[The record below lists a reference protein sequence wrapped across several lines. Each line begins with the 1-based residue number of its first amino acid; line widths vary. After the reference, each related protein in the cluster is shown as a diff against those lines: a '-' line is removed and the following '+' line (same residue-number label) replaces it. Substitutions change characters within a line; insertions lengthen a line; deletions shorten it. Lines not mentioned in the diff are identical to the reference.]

1 MYRFLNAVG
10 EDSVDCPRD
19 DCWGMNPCC
28 VVFTPNQLNIITF
41 HFSGLNLL
49 YLACITNDRKAQANT
64 DVFFFFPTL
73 ILAYEPWKWKIK
85 TAVLMELSWL
95 WCSLFQMW
103 LNPICIHDI
112 TRCRCVLPFSSF
124 IEKTENLCFK
134 IYLIYKIHLY
144 NSTNDVEQKAMWN
157 IQPSHI
163 QCVTS
168 RQIKGERS
176 CYMYIYFHPPFS
188 SIANTCMGTRILVR
202 LKNSLGVS
210 AFYFDS
216 VHRYCAVPWQHPN
229 PHQDSQISFPGD
241 KLGIN
246 SSHQVHTSSFPL
258 LVESRWCFPWA
269 WHLVII
275 SWLWFKDPIFAVELN
290 WLWSYRMW
298 GSIKAIGLWINCK

>member
-1 MYRFLNAVG
+1 MTCHMYQHRWLVIYVSFPERCWRGFCWLPKGWLLRNEPLLCRFHTQSTEHYNLSLQWV
-10 EDSVDCPRD
+10 EPLVP
-19 DCWGMNPCC
+19 GMH
-28 VVFTPNQLNIITF
+28 NQWQESPSKHRRL
-41 HFSGLNLL
+41 
-49 YLACITNDRKAQANT
+49 
-64 DVFFFFPTL
+64 FFFPTL

-112 TRCRCVLPFSSF
+112 TRWRCVLPFSSF

-202 LKNSLGVS
+202 LLLGCLRFILTVCTDTVQCHGSTPTPIKIPKSPSLGTNWELIPPIRSTPLHFLCLLRADDV
-210 AFYFDS
+210 F
-216 VHRYCAVPWQHPN
+216 
-229 PHQDSQISFPGD
+229 
-241 KLGIN
+241 LGLDI
-246 SSHQVHTSSFPL
+246 
-258 LVESRWCFPWA
+258 
-269 WHLVII
+269 
-275 SWLWFKDPIFAVELN
+275 
-290 WLWSYRMW
+290 
-298 GSIKAIGLWINCK
+298 

>member
-157 IQPSHI
+157 IQPSHL
-163 QCVTS
+163 QGKSRERGLVTC
-168 RQIKGERS
+168 I
-176 CYMYIYFHPPFS
+176 
-188 SIANTCMGTRILVR
+188 SISTL
-202 LKNSLGVS
+202 
-210 AFYFDS
+210 
-216 VHRYCAVPWQHPN
+216 P
-229 PHQDSQISFPGD
+229 
-241 KLGIN
+241 
-246 SSHQVHTSSFPL
+246 SHPL
-258 LVESRWCFPWA
+258 LTHVWVQGFLSDFSWGVCVLFWQCAQILCSAMAAPQPPSRFPN
-269 WHLVII
+269 L
-275 SWLWFKDPIFAVELN
+275 LP
-290 WLWSYRMW
+290 W
-298 GSIKAIGLWINCK
+298 GQTGN

>member
-64 DVFFFFPTL
+64 DVFFFSNFNSGIWTM
-73 ILAYEPWKWKIK
+73 KMKDQNCCSDG
-85 TAVLMELSWL
+85 TVRL

-176 CYMYIYFHPPFS
+176 CYM
-188 SIANTCMGTRILVR
+188 
-202 LKNSLGVS
+202 
-210 AFYFDS
+210 
-216 VHRYCAVPWQHPN
+216 
-229 PHQDSQISFPGD
+229 
-241 KLGIN
+241 
-246 SSHQVHTSSFPL
+246 
-258 LVESRWCFPWA
+258 
-269 WHLVII
+269 
-275 SWLWFKDPIFAVELN
+275 
-290 WLWSYRMW
+290 
-298 GSIKAIGLWINCK
+298 

>member
-112 TRCRCVLPFSSF
+112 TRRRCVLPFSSF

-202 LKNSLGVS
+202 LLLGCLRFILTVCTDTVQCHGSTPTPIKIPKSPSLGTNWELIPPIRSTPLHFLCLLRADDV
-210 AFYFDS
+210 F
-216 VHRYCAVPWQHPN
+216 
-229 PHQDSQISFPGD
+229 
-241 KLGIN
+241 LGLDI
-246 SSHQVHTSSFPL
+246 
-258 LVESRWCFPWA
+258 
-269 WHLVII
+269 
-275 SWLWFKDPIFAVELN
+275 
-290 WLWSYRMW
+290 
-298 GSIKAIGLWINCK
+298 